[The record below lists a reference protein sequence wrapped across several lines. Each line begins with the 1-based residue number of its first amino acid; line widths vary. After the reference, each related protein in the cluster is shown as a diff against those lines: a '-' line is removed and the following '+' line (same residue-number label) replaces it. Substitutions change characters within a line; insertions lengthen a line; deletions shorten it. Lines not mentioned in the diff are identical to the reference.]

1 LRYAPHA
8 LRGASLLVAAL
19 TAVGCSSG
27 GPKQEFTVPNV
38 LCGVSVPSKALSQ
51 LLPSSGKRLAV
62 ERTGSL
68 DEGSALCTVK
78 VDGATVLEVSG
89 ERIDSGDSARNI
101 LRSRLSIQDPRSAE
115 NNAIAYADHAAAS
128 LIKCRGTGVEEEDI
142 STLIKTLKPAHADE
156 PAMKQLIQGYTNS
169 LKAQSPCKEKS

>member
-1 LRYAPHA
+1 M
-8 LRGASLLVAAL
+8 
-19 TAVGCSSG
+19 
-27 GPKQEFTVPNV
+27 
-38 LCGVSVPSKALSQ
+38 SVPSKALSQ

-68 DEGSALCTVK
+68 DEGSGLCTVK

-101 LRSRLSIQDPRSAE
+101 LRSRLSIQDPKSAE

-128 LIKCRGTGVEEEDI
+128 LIKCRGTDVEEEDI

-169 LKAQSPCKEKS
+169 LKAQSPCKERS